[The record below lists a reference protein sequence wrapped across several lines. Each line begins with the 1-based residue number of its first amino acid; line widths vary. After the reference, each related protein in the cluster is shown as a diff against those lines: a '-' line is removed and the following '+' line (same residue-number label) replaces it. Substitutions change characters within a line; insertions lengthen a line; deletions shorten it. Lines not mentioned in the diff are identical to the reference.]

1 MAVPASLIRTSN
13 YQYITGGATMK
24 ELEKSLAEAMENNN
38 SPYLEN
44 DADADSV
51 LHKIQR
57 LNRGIDYVRKIA
69 EQQIQK
75 IVAWRDEQIINR
87 QEAISSEQNLLQLY
101 AEERLKNSKRKSVSL
116 PSGKFGY
123 RKQPPKITHDDTILL
138 AFAKEAAPQFVKI
151 KESVDWAGLKK
162 SCVIDQ
168 DKMIDENGEVL
179 PGITIEQQEPKF
191 YVDTKEDK

>member
-1 MAVPASLIRTSN
+1 ME
-13 YQYITGGATMK
+13 

-38 SPYLEN
+38 SPHLEN

-57 LNRGIDYVRKIA
+57 LNQGIDYVRQIA

-101 AEERLKNSKRKSVSL
+101 AEERLKNSERKSVSL

-138 AFAKEAAPQFVKI
+138 AFAKEAAPPVRENQGICRLGRAEKI
-151 KESVDWAGLKK
+151 LCD
-162 SCVIDQ
+162 
-168 DKMIDENGEVL
+168 
-179 PGITIEQQEPKF
+179 
-191 YVDTKEDK
+191 

>member
-1 MAVPASLIRTSN
+1 ME
-13 YQYITGGATMK
+13 
-24 ELEKSLAEAMENNN
+24 ELEKSLAEAMETNN

-44 DADADSV
+44 DADADSA

-57 LNRGIDYVRKIA
+57 LNQGINYVRKIA

-75 IVAWRDEQIINR
+75 IVAWRDEQIANR
-87 QEAISSEQNLLQLY
+87 QEAITSEQN
-101 AEERLKNSKRKSVSL
+101 RLKNSKRKSVSL

-138 AFAKEAAPQFVKI
+138 AFAKESAPQFVKV

>member
-1 MAVPASLIRTSN
+1 ME
-13 YQYITGGATMK
+13 

-38 SPYLEN
+38 GPYLEN
-44 DADADSV
+44 DADADSA

-57 LNRGIDYVRKIA
+57 LNQGINYVRKIA

-75 IVAWRDEQIINR
+75 IVAWRDEQIANR
-87 QEAISSEQNLLQLY
+87 QEAITSEQNLLQLY

-138 AFAKEAAPQFVKI
+138 AFAKETAPQFVKV
-151 KESVDWAGLKK
+151 KESVDWANLKK
-162 SCVIDQ
+162 GCTVDGDHLISQ
-168 DKMIDENGEVL
+168 DGEII
-179 PGITIEQQEPKF
+179 PGVTVEQHPDKF
-191 YVDTKEDK
+191 YTEVG